1 MSITTGSSDSTM
13 LQQPAEDNNSATI
26 IKPSLSPCIP
36 KKEFTLGIT
45 HDADNEE
52 YNGTYSDSGEDS
64 ESE

>member
-1 MSITTGSSDSTM
+1 M

-26 IKPSLSPCIP
+26 IKPLPSPSIP